1 MYSIIASLEFFK
13 RSGITPIYVTHS
25 IRELWTRS
33 LSPTKRLYLSQGIK
47 VRVTYRLTLAI
58 EPIELN
64 ELKDTLVALW

>member
-33 LSPTKRLYLSQGIK
+33 LSPTKILYLSQGIK
-47 VRVTYRLTLAI
+47 VRVTCGLTLAI

>member
-47 VRVTYRLTLAI
+47 VRVTYGLTLAI

>member
-47 VRVTYRLTLAI
+47 VRVTCGLTLAI